1 MRALGLFLAG
11 ALLWA
16 GPAAP
21 VGTAEPVGPV
31 VERLQRDALAYV
43 EAQAAGLPGAFV
55 FRVVKPPLLPRSTGE
70 LVFEP
75 DHLSKRDLGGR
86 FFASFKASVDGRP
99 LGQVRVDLEGK
110 WTGKLLRTRVSLPRK
125 AVPEEGQLEEM
136 TFEGTPP
143 VGALAELPAGY
154 RLRGAQPP
162 GHILTQGDLEAI
174 PVILAGDRVRLEVVS
189 GDLTVAVET
198 QARSNGAVGEKIRLE
213 LPTSRKAI
221 QGVVV
226 GPGEA
231 RAQWAG
237 AK

>member
-16 GPAAP
+16 GPA
-21 VGTAEPVGPV
+21 EPAGPL
-31 VERLQRDALAYV
+31 VERLQHDALAYV

-55 FRVVKPPLLPRSTGE
+55 FRVVKPPVLPRSTGE
-70 LVFEP
+70 LAFEP

-86 FFASFKASVDGRP
+86 FFASFKVSVDGRP

-110 WTGKLLRTRVSLPRK
+110 WTGKLLRTKVSLARK

-162 GHILTQGDLEAI
+162 GHILTQADLEAI
-174 PVILAGDRVRLEVVS
+174 PVIMAGDRVRLEVVN
-189 GDLTVAVET
+189 GDLTIAVET
-198 QARSNGAVGEKIRLE
+198 MARSNGAVGEKIRLE

-221 QGVVV
+221 QGVVI